1 MKVLPLVGVVQ
12 YFRYRSQQVETNMAE
27 QTPGQLL
34 KRYPVYALRGIRI
47 GLLAFVATLV
57 VVVVV
62 KLARTGHADHVPRA
76 PGLMFVLM
84 MMAVLTAGSAPF
96 GEATGDHVGIFR
108 FVTAKMSRLLRP
120 VVWPAAHP

>member
-1 MKVLPLVGVVQ
+1 
-12 YFRYRSQQVETNMAE
+12 MAE

-34 KRYPVYALRGIRI
+34 KSYPVHALRGIRI
-47 GLLAFVATLV
+47 GLLSFVATLV

-62 KLARTGHADHVPRA
+62 VVKLTRTGQADDVQDSPRA
-76 PGLMFVLM
+76 PDLMFVL

-96 GEATGDHVGIFR
+96 GEAPGDHVGIFR